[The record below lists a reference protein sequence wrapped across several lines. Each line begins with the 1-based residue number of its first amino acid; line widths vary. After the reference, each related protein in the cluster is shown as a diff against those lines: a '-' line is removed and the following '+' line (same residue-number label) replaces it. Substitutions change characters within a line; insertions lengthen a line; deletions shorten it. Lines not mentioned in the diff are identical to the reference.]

1 MRAFFL
7 FISNF
12 EIFRSAKKGVLPKLS
27 LKLTFATPP
36 IFVVLPETL
45 FDQTTNP
52 FSMSKFDFSLLCD

>member
-36 IFVVLPETL
+36 
-45 FDQTTNP
+45 
-52 FSMSKFDFSLLCD
+52 FSLLKSDYFS